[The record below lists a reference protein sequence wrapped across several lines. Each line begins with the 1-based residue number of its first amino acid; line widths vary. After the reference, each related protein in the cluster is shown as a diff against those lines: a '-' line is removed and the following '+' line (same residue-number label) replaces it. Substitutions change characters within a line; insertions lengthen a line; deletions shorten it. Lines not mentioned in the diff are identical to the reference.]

1 MSTQKEL
8 YYCYDFILDFTIKSE
23 KANMTCI
30 SIALAVNKEFE
41 IGIIY
46 NPVLEH
52 LFIIRKGHGAYFNE
66 KLIKSSSSIEGLE
79 HSSLC
84 LKILYATIKN
94 IHDIILRRL
103 EAFVSIT
110 HEIRIP
116 WDAAAGI
123 FIIKEIGGIVIDTNS
138 GEFNVMSSKLLTV
151 ANCKLAKELIKLIKI
166 LKCGE
171 DEKVIYNKNE
181 GDFVTNY
188 NQQIEKLFI
197 DSLSKEFPN
206 HRIIAEETVFA
217 MQKMPELTD
226 APTWFLDPIDGTIN
240 FMHSLPYFNISI
252 ALMIRKVL
260 VLGIIYNPSNS
271 EFYTAT
277 KGKSAFLNGK
287 PIHVSNITVL
297 LKILRDSINGFKH
310 IKEKL
315 GDWDLVT
322 EYDRQIEDII
332 IGGLKR
338 AFSNHRF
345 IAEESTGKDLPELTD
360 APTWIIDPIDGTT
373 NFIHGFPHTCVVIG
387 LAVKKEMV
395 LGIVYN
401 PILEQLFTARKGR
414 GAFLNGKPIQVSKI
428 QELSKAL
435 VCMESGFIKVDDLRE
450 KMVERI
456 QTIVKAAQGIRTLG
470 VAALT
475 LCYIALGIVEAYY
488 IEGPGISTWDI
499 AAASLIISEA
509 GGVVVDRITGEPIDI
524 MKPRAVAAC
533 NERIARDVVR
543 LIREADHRVDMRTK

>member
-1 MSTQKEL
+1 MARYAEDV
-8 YYCYDFILDFTIKSE
+8 YYET
-23 KANMTCI
+23 A
-30 SIALAVNKEFE
+30 
-41 IGIIY
+41 
-46 NPVLEH
+46 
-52 LFIIRKGHGAYFNE
+52 
-66 KLIKSSSSIEGLE
+66 
-79 HSSLC
+79 
-84 LKILYATIKN
+84 
-94 IHDIILRRL
+94 
-103 EAFVSIT
+103 
-110 HEIRIP
+110 
-116 WDAAAGI
+116 
-123 FIIKEIGGIVIDTNS
+123 
-138 GEFNVMSSKLLTV
+138 
-151 ANCKLAKELIKLIKI
+151 IKLTR
-166 LKCGE
+166 E
-171 DEKVIYNKNE
+171 AA
-181 GDFVTNY
+181 
-188 NQQIEKLFI
+188 Q
-197 DSLSKEFPN
+197 
-206 HRIIAEETVFA
+206 
-217 MQKMPELTD
+217 
-226 APTWFLDPIDGTIN
+226 
-240 FMHSLPYFNISI
+240 
-252 ALMIRKVL
+252 
-260 VLGIIYNPSNS
+260 
-271 EFYTAT
+271 
-277 KGKSAFLNGK
+277 
-287 PIHVSNITVL
+287 
-297 LKILRDSINGFKH
+297 ILRDSINGFKH

-450 KMVERI
+450 KTMERI

-475 LCYIALGIVEAYY
+475 LCYVALGIVEAYY

-509 GGVVVDRITGEPIDI
+509 GGVVVDRITGKPIDI

-533 NERIARDVVR
+533 NEGIARDVVR

>member
-1 MSTQKEL
+1 
-8 YYCYDFILDFTIKSE
+8 
-23 KANMTCI
+23 
-30 SIALAVNKEFE
+30 
-41 IGIIY
+41 
-46 NPVLEH
+46 
-52 LFIIRKGHGAYFNE
+52 
-66 KLIKSSSSIEGLE
+66 
-79 HSSLC
+79 
-84 LKILYATIKN
+84 
-94 IHDIILRRL
+94 
-103 EAFVSIT
+103 
-110 HEIRIP
+110 
-116 WDAAAGI
+116 
-123 FIIKEIGGIVIDTNS
+123 
-138 GEFNVMSSKLLTV
+138 
-151 ANCKLAKELIKLIKI
+151 
-166 LKCGE
+166 
-171 DEKVIYNKNE
+171 
-181 GDFVTNY
+181 
-188 NQQIEKLFI
+188 
-197 DSLSKEFPN
+197 
-206 HRIIAEETVFA
+206 
-217 MQKMPELTD
+217 MPELTN

-287 PIHVSNITVL
+287 PIHVSNITGCTEMARYAEDVYYETAIKL
-297 LKILRDSINGFKH
+297 TREAAQILRDSINGFKH

-428 QELSKAL
+428 QAL

-456 QTIVKAAQGIRTLG
+456 QTIVKAVQGIRTLG

-509 GGVVVDRITGEPIDI
+509 GGVVVDRITGKPIDI

-543 LIREADHRVDMRTK
+543 LIREADHRIDMRTK